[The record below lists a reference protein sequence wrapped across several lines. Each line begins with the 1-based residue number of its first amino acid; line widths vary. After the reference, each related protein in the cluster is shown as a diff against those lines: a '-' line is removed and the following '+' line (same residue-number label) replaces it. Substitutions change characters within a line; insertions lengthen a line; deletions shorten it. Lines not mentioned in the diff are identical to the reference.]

1 MSDSLGTSRVV
12 AKDANSEKIQ
22 LSDDQDLE
30 EFLRSSLPNIYVI
43 GVGGSGGN
51 SLDRMNRVGIE
62 GTAMIA
68 MNTDAQALLKIKA
81 DKKMLIG
88 KKTTRGLGA
97 GSNPDVGKGAAEESK
112 EDIKKV
118 LKDADMVFVTC
129 GLGGGTGTGAI
140 PEVSKIVKENNALC
154 IGVVTLP
161 FAVEGKQRIENALS
175 GLEKLRKEVDTLII
189 IPNDKI
195 LEIAP
200 DLPLQIAFQ
209 EVDKILTHSVKGIIE
224 LVTRAGIINLD
235 FADLRTILSNG
246 GLAMIGVGEST
257 ATNRGNNDSRA
268 IEAVE
273 DALTSPLL
281 DIDISNAKKAL
292 VNVIGGA
299 DMTLKEAEVIVE
311 TVASRISQ
319 EAHIIWGAMIDDDI
333 PRSAIKVMVV
343 IAGADIPY
351 LSEINGLTSNS
362 TTMIEDKK
370 QKDEPKDKLFN
381 QAEKV
386 IKNNWFLICFIKSNG
401 FLKNFNHILFY

>member
-1 MSDSLGTSRVV
+1 MQSSRVI
-12 AKDANSEKIQ
+12 AQDANSEKVCK
-22 LSDDQDLE
+22 SDDEELE
-30 EFLRSSLPNIYVI
+30 EFLKASLPNIYVI

-51 SLDRMNRVGIE
+51 SLDRMNHTGIE
-62 GTAMIA
+62 GAVMIA

-97 GSNPDVGKGAAEESK
+97 GSNPEVGKAAAEESK
-112 EDIKKV
+112 EEIKNF

-140 PEVSKIVKENNALC
+140 PEVANVAKEKGALV
-154 IGVVTLP
+154 IGVITLP

-175 GLEKLRKEVDTLII
+175 GLERLKKEVDTLII

-209 EVDKILTHSVKGIIE
+209 EVDKILAQSVKGIVE
-224 LVTRAGIINLD
+224 LVTKAGIINLD

-246 GLAMIGVGEST
+246 GLAMIGVGESSV
-257 ATNRGNNDSRA
+257 NKNNMDSRA
-268 IEAVE
+268 MEAVE

-281 DIDISNAKKAL
+281 DIEIGNAKKAL
-292 VNVIGGA
+292 VNVLGGQ
-299 DMTLKEAEVIVE
+299 DMTLKEAELIVE
-311 TVASRISQ
+311 TVASKISQ
-319 EAHIIWGAMIDDDI
+319 DAHIIWGAMVDEDM
-333 PRSAIKVMVV
+333 PRNSIKVMAV

-351 LSEINGLTSNS
+351 LSDIVGTNVSKK
-362 TTMIEDKK
+362 EDKL
-370 QKDEPKDKLFN
+370 EIGL
-381 QAEKV
+381 
-386 IKNNWFLICFIKSNG
+386 NNI
-401 FLKNFNHILFY
+401 

>member
-1 MSDSLGTSRVV
+1 MSDTQGTSKVV
-12 AKDANSEKIQ
+12 AKDANTEKIQ
-22 LSDDQDLE
+22 RSDDEDLE

-62 GTAMIA
+62 GTALIA

-97 GSNPDVGKGAAEESK
+97 GSNPEVGKGAAQESE
-112 EDIKKV
+112 EDIKKI

-140 PEVSKIVKENNALC
+140 PEISKIVKENNALC
-154 IGVVTLP
+154 VGVVTLP

-175 GLEKLRKEVDTLII
+175 GLERLKKEVDTLII

-246 GLAMIGVGEST
+246 GLAMIGVGET
-257 ATNRGNNDSRA
+257 ASNNRGNNDSRA
-268 IEAVE
+268 IGAIE

-281 DIDISNAKKAL
+281 DMDISNAKKAL

-311 TVASRISQ
+311 TVASKISQ
-319 EAHIIWGAMIDDDI
+319 EAHIIWGAMIDDEI
-333 PRSAIKVMVV
+333 PKSSIKVMVV
-343 IAGADIPY
+343 ISGADIPY
-351 LSEINGLTSNS
+351 LSQVNGVTSSSSEI
-362 TTMIEDKK
+362 IEDNIKK
-370 QKDEPKDKLFN
+370 EEPKEKLFN

-386 IKNNWFLICFIKSNG
+386 IKNN
-401 FLKNFNHILFY
+401 

>member
-1 MSDSLGTSRVV
+1 MQSSRVV
-12 AKDANSEKIQ
+12 AQDANSEKVQ
-22 LSDDQDLE
+22 KSDDEELE
-30 EFLRSSLPNIYVI
+30 EFLKASLPNIYVV

-51 SLDRMNRVGIE
+51 SLDRMNHTGIE
-62 GTAMIA
+62 GAIMIA
-68 MNTDAQALLKIKA
+68 MNTDAQALLKIRA

-97 GSNPDVGKGAAEESK
+97 GSNPEVGRAAAEESK
-112 EDIKKV
+112 EEIKTV

-140 PEVSKIVKENNALC
+140 AEVAKVVKEKKALC

-175 GLEKLRKEVDTLII
+175 GLERLKKEVDTLII

-209 EVDKILTHSVKGIIE
+209 EVDKILTQSVKGIIE
-224 LVTRAGIINLD
+224 LVTKAGIINLD

-246 GLAMIGVGEST
+246 GLAMIGVGESSV
-257 ATNRGNNDSRA
+257 NKNNNDSRA
-268 IEAVE
+268 MEAVE

-281 DIDISNAKKAL
+281 DIEINNAKKAL
-292 VNVIGGA
+292 VNVLGGQ
-299 DMTLKEAEVIVE
+299 DMTLKEAELIVE
-311 TVASRISQ
+311 TVASKISQ
-319 EAHIIWGAMIDDDI
+319 DAHIIWGAMVDEDM
-333 PRSAIKVMVV
+333 PRNSIKVMAV

-351 LSEINGLTSNS
+351 LSDIVGTNVGKRKEEKLEIG
-362 TTMIEDKK
+362 IDK
-370 QKDEPKDKLFN
+370 
-381 QAEKV
+381 
-386 IKNNWFLICFIKSNG
+386 I
-401 FLKNFNHILFY
+401 

>member
-281 DIDISNAKKAL
+281 DIDISNAKKTL

-386 IKNNWFLICFIKSNG
+386 IKNN
-401 FLKNFNHILFY
+401 

>member
-1 MSDSLGTSRVV
+1 LSDTQGTSKVV
-12 AKDANSEKIQ
+12 AKDANTEKIQ
-22 LSDDQDLE
+22 KSDDEDLE
-30 EFLRSSLPNIYVI
+30 EFLRASLPNIYVI

-62 GTAMIA
+62 GTALIA

-97 GSNPDVGKGAAEESK
+97 GSNPEVGKGAAQESE
-112 EDIKKV
+112 EDIKKI

-140 PEVSKIVKENNALC
+140 PEISKIVKENNALC
-154 IGVVTLP
+154 VGVVTLP

-175 GLEKLRKEVDTLII
+175 GLERLKKEVDTLII

-246 GLAMIGVGEST
+246 GLAMIGVGET
-257 ATNRGNNDSRA
+257 ASNNRGNNDSRA
-268 IEAVE
+268 IGAIE

-281 DIDISNAKKAL
+281 DMDISNAKKAL

-311 TVASRISQ
+311 TVASKISQ

-333 PRSAIKVMVV
+333 PKSSIKVMVV
-343 IAGADIPY
+343 ISGADIPY
-351 LSEINGLTSNS
+351 LSQVNGVTSSSSEI
-362 TTMIEDKK
+362 IEDNIKK
-370 QKDEPKDKLFN
+370 EEPKEKLFS

-386 IKNNWFLICFIKSNG
+386 IKNN
-401 FLKNFNHILFY
+401 

>member
-1 MSDSLGTSRVV
+1 LSDSLGTSRVV

-386 IKNNWFLICFIKSNG
+386 IKNN
-401 FLKNFNHILFY
+401 

>member
-175 GLEKLRKEVDTLII
+175 GLERLRKEVDTLII

-386 IKNNWFLICFIKSNG
+386 IKNN
-401 FLKNFNHILFY
+401 

>member
-1 MSDSLGTSRVV
+1 MSDYQRTSRVI
-12 AKDANSEKIQ
+12 AKDANTEKIQ
-22 LSDDQDLE
+22 ISDDEDLE

-62 GTAMIA
+62 GTALIA

-97 GSNPDVGKGAAEESK
+97 GSNPEVGKEAAEESK
-112 EDIKKV
+112 EDIKKI

-140 PEVSKIVKENNALC
+140 PEIAKIAKENNSLC
-154 IGVVTLP
+154 VGVVTLP

-175 GLEKLRKEVDTLII
+175 GLERLRKEVDTLII

-224 LVTRAGIINLD
+224 LVTKAGIINLD

-246 GLAMIGVGEST
+246 GLAMIGVGETT
-257 ATNRGNNDSRA
+257 ANNRSNNDARA
-268 IEAVE
+268 IGAIE

-281 DIDISNAKKAL
+281 DMDISNAKKAL

-311 TVASRISQ
+311 TVASKISQ

-333 PRSAIKVMVV
+333 PKSAIKVMVV
-343 IAGADIPY
+343 ISGADIPY
-351 LSEINGLTSNS
+351 LSQVNGITSSSSEI
-362 TTMIEDKK
+362 MEDNLKK
-370 QKDEPKDKLFN
+370 EEPKEKLFN

-386 IKNNWFLICFIKSNG
+386 IKNN
-401 FLKNFNHILFY
+401 